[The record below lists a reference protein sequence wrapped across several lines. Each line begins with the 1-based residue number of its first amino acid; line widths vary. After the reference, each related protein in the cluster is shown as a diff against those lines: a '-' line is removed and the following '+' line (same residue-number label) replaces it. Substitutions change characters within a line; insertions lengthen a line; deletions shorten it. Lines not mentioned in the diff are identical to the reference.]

1 MYAIRS
7 YYEAVCG
14 YVNKYIDPT
23 LQEVTSRITANE
35 NSIST
40 GWQPTTATITYS
52 SADSPTFVANT
63 ATDLTGLISVGMRL
77 KLTQT
82 TVKYFI
88 VTAITST
95 KITLYGG
102 TDYTLANSTISNVY
116 FSNVKAPLGFPLSPD
131 KWSVKTVINTDIQQ
145 VSPTTNTWYNLG
157 AKNIALPIGVWHLY
171 FKSFISP
178 YRTTAGG
185 LSQLVT
191 LSTANNSE
199 SNKNLTNYTSVRI
212 TSYNVCYT
220 KLLRQC

>member
-1 MYAIRS
+1 
-7 YYEAVCG
+7 
-14 YVNKYIDPT
+14 
-23 LQEVTSRITANE
+23 
-35 NSIST
+35 
-40 GWQPTTATITYS
+40 
-52 SADSPTFVANT
+52 
-63 ATDLTGLISVGMRL
+63 MRL

-199 SNKNLTNYTSVRI
+199 SNKNLTNYTSVSGVMDI
-212 TSYNVCYT
+212 QDIKCCMATIATTSKTTYYLNAMTKDSGVGGIRMLHTIFGTETVINAVCAY
-220 KLLRQC
+220 L